1 MSGSS
6 AAAPSGSRA
15 RDQRASWPSRSR
27 RPRRQPAFVA
37 TTFPPFDRDR
47 LHRSD
52 PRADAG
58 SQRALCWKRCARRSL
73 ESRLWDTNG
82 THVAMTANKN
92 PRFPGVLEADDGTR
106 THDLLHGK
114 CERPFAPVRT
124 RSVKRLDCGTFPRIE
139 RTRPH
144 PSERR
149 TLPFLPRKRTHR
161 ASGTVSS
168 AACRSE
174 AARTRSS
181 ARRIVGVSGSSSS
194 ESGFGGRAR
203 PKSASQLG
211 SLSSAARGPR
221 TRRRGERSP

>member
-1 MSGSS
+1 MHPPVAHRGSCDGLPSLQGIFGTVHRPHQIRKLQTDEGDSG
-6 AAAPSGSRA
+6 PS
-15 RDQRASWPSRSR
+15 
-27 RPRRQPAFVA
+27 
-37 TTFPPFDRDR
+37 
-47 LHRSD
+47 
-52 PRADAG
+52 
-58 SQRALCWKRCARRSL
+58 
-73 ESRLWDTNG
+73 
-82 THVAMTANKN
+82 AMTAATMQ
-92 PRFPGVLEADDGTR
+92 PPLPVRTTPSVQFAGTLRADEGTR
-106 THDLLHGK
+106 TLDLLHGK

-149 TLPFLPRKRTHR
+149 TLPFSPRKRTHR